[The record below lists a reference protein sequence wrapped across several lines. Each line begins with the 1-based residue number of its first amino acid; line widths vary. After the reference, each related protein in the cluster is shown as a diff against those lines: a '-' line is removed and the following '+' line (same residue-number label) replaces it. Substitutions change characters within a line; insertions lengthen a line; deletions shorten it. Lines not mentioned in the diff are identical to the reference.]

1 MKIPFLLFLLALPLT
16 STPDQTLDQAIKHYE
31 KGEYKE
37 ASELLSTI
45 GDSSDVAAEAKF
57 WLGKSYLKMRK
68 WGNAVKAMKK
78 AVDIEPSN
86 ALYRLWLG
94 RAYGENADHR
104 KNPFGAYGDARQCI
118 KQFEKAAELDPENI
132 NIRFDLVEFYAQAP
146 GIVGGGKDKARQEA
160 EVISKLE
167 PKLGYAA
174 RAAILKQEKKWDL
187 AEKEFL
193 QATLDFPNDADT
205 HKDLAQFLFDREDYD
220 GALAGAQKALKLNSL
235 SKRSRVIMAASQVQ
249 LGITLDEAEKNLTDL
264 VSSPWRDGDPSF
276 EELYYWL
283 GVCYFKNGE
292 KEKAK
297 DAFQSALAHNP
308 ENKKVKQYLDKLK

>member
-16 STPDQTLDQAIKHYE
+16 STPDQTLDQAMRHYE

-45 GDSSDVAAEAKF
+45 GDSSNNAAEAKF
-57 WLGKSYLKMRK
+57 WLGKSYLKIRK
-68 WGNAVKAMKK
+68 WGKAVKAMEK

-104 KNPFGAYGDARQCI
+104 RNPFGAYGDARQCI
-118 KQFEKAAELDPENI
+118 KQFEKARDLDPENM

-146 GIVGGGKDKARQEA
+146 GIVGGSKDKARQEA
-160 EVISKLE
+160 AVISKLQ

-174 RAAILKQEKKWDL
+174 RAAILIQEKKWDL
-187 AEKEFL
+187 AKKEFL
-193 QATLDFPNDADT
+193 QATLDFPNDADA
-205 HKDLAQFLFDREDYD
+205 HKDLAQFLFDRENYD
-220 GALAGAQKALKLNSL
+220 GSLAGAQKALKLDGL

-249 LGITLDEAEKNLTDL
+249 LGVKLDDAEKNLTDL
-264 VSSPWRDGDPSF
+264 VSSPWKDGDPSF
-276 EELYYWL
+276 EELYFWL

-308 ENKKVKQYLDKLK
+308 EYKKAKQYLDKLK

>member
-16 STPDQTLDQAIKHYE
+16 STPDQTLDQAMKHYE
-31 KGEYKE
+31 KGEYEE
-37 ASELLSTI
+37 AVELLSKI
-45 GDSSDVAAEAKF
+45 GDSSNNAAEAKF
-57 WLGKSYLKMRK
+57 WLGKSYLKVSEWDEAVRAME
-68 WGNAVKAMKK
+68 NAVR
-78 AVDIEPSN
+78 IEPSN
-86 ALYRLWLG
+86 ALYHLWLG
-94 RAYGENADHR
+94 RAYGFRADNR
-104 KNPFGAYGDARQCI
+104 IFGFNDARRLL
-118 KQFEKAAELDPENI
+118 KEFKKARELDPENI

-187 AEKEFL
+187 AKKEFL

-205 HKDLAQFLFDREDYD
+205 HKDLAQFLFDREDYN
-220 GALAGAQKALKLNSL
+220 GALASAQKALELDSL

-249 LGITLDEAEKNLTDL
+249 LGIKLDEAEKNLTDL
-264 VSSPWRDGDPSF
+264 VSNPWRDGDPSI

-297 DAFQSALAHNP
+297 DAFRSALAHNP
-308 ENKKVKQYLDKLK
+308 EYKKAKQYLDKLK

>member
-16 STPDQTLDQAIKHYE
+16 STPDKTLDQAMKHYE

-45 GDSSDVAAEAKF
+45 GDSSNNAAEAKF
-57 WLGKSYLKMRK
+57 WLGKSYLKMRE
-68 WGNAVKAMKK
+68 WGDAVKAMKK

-104 KNPFGAYGDARQCI
+104 KNPFGAWGDARECR
-118 KQFEKAAELDPENI
+118 KQFEKARELDPENI

-146 GIVGGGKDKARQEA
+146 GVVGGDKDKARKEA

-174 RAAILKQEKKWDL
+174 RAAILEQEKEWDL
-187 AEKEFL
+187 AKKEFL

-220 GALAGAQKALKLNSL
+220 GALAGAQKALKLDSL
-235 SKRSRVIMAASQVQ
+235 SKRTRVIIAASQVQ
-249 LGITLDEAEKNLTDL
+249 LAIKLDEAEKNLTNL

-297 DAFQSALAHNP
+297 NAFQSALAHNP
-308 ENKKVKQYLDKLK
+308 EYKKAKQYLDKLK